1 MELRT
6 MLACEHEGALIVSM
20 AGGVE
25 RSLIIKGGFR
35 AEVGSDY

>member
-6 MLACEHEGALIVSM
+6 MLVCGHEGA
-20 AGGVE
+20 
-25 RSLIIKGGFR
+25 LIIKGGFR